1 MLSRHADNLFWLA
14 RYVERAENTARLL
27 EAATRLSAMPVPHE
41 EGKNEWEMA
50 VAGTGTLEGFRRT
63 HGEDDA
69 TARNVV
75 DHLAF
80 SPSNSSSIRQCLDV
94 ARSYARS
101 VRTAL
106 TMDMWETINSGWM
119 ETRGITSPNLS
130 RQELS
135 DYLSKV
141 KEISLRFDGSAYRT
155 MLRNDAY
162 YFLRLGTYIERADFT
177 ARVLALK
184 TDVLDP
190 NRPSVGGSFDYYQ
203 WSWILR
209 SVSALTSYH
218 WVYRDNLKPNLVAEF
233 LILKAEM
240 PRSLVSCYD
249 NITLFLDSLSRDY
262 GRQGTSQRKARVTL
276 GQLQGSNMPD
286 LFRSG
291 LSEFLLGF
299 IADNA
304 TLGSAIADQY
314 LG

>member
-1 MLSRHADNLFWLA
+1 MLSRHADNLYWLA
-14 RYVERAENTARLL
+14 RYVERAENTARLI
-27 EAATRLSAMPVPHE
+27 EAATRLSATPVP
-41 EGKNEWEMA
+41 GSDGRNEWEMA
-50 VAGTGTLEGFRRT
+50 VDGTGTLANFREAYDSPT
-63 HGEDDA
+63 P
-69 TARNVV
+69 RNVI
-75 DHLAF
+75 DHLVVSAAN
-80 SPSNSSSIRQCLDV
+80 PSSIRSCLDV
-94 ARSYARS
+94 ARTNARS

-119 ETRGITSPNLS
+119 ETRSVTTASLT

-135 DYLSKV
+135 DYLAKV

-184 TDVLDP
+184 AHVLDP
-190 NRPSVGGSFDYYQ
+190 KRPSSGGSFDYFQ

-233 LILKAEM
+233 LILRAEM
-240 PRSLVSCYD
+240 PRSLVSCYE
-249 NITLFLDSLSRDY
+249 NVSLFLDSLSRDY
-262 GRQGTSQRKARVTL
+262 GRQGPSQRQARTML
-276 GQLQGSNMPD
+276 SQLQGTTLD
-286 LFRSG
+286 ELFGVG
-291 LSEFLLGF
+291 LGTYLDGF
-299 IADNA
+299 MADNA
-304 TLGSAIADQY
+304 NLGGMIADQY

>member
-1 MLSRHADNLFWLA
+1 MLSRHADSLYWLA

-27 EAATRLSAMPVPHE
+27 EAATRLSATPITAE
-41 EGKNEWEMA
+41 DGRNEWEMA
-50 VAGTGTLEGFRRT
+50 VDGTGTLDLFHEQHAEATQRT
-63 HGEDDA
+63 
-69 TARNVV
+69 VV

-80 SPSNSSSIRQCLDV
+80 SHANPSSIRNCLDI
-94 ARSYARS
+94 ARANARS

-119 ETRGITSPNLS
+119 ETRGINSPNLT

-135 DYLSKV
+135 DFLSRV
-141 KEISLRFDGSAYRT
+141 KELSLRFDGSAYRT

-162 YFLRLGTYIERADFT
+162 YFLRLGTFIERADFT

-184 TDVLDP
+184 ADVLDP
-190 NRPSVGGSFDYYQ
+190 NRPSIGGSSDYFQ

-240 PRSLVSCYD
+240 PRSLVSCYE
-249 NITLFLDSLSRDY
+249 NVTLNLDSLSRDY
-262 GRQGTSQRKARVTL
+262 GRQGASQRKARML
-276 GQLQGSNMPD
+276 LSQLQDTTLPG
-286 LFRSG
+286 LFAIG
-291 LSEFLLGF
+291 LKDFLERF
-299 IADNA
+299 ILDNA
-304 TLGSAIADQY
+304 SLGNTIAEQY